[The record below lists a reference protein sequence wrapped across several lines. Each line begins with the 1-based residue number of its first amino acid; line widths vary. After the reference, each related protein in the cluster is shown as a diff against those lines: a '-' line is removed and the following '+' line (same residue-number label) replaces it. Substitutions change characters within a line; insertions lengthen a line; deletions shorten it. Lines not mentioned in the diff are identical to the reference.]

1 MPQKYRGWAI
11 GAAVAMTMSLFVA
24 TQNYLV
30 SADRGSPRSWWL
42 LLTLEVPVWLSWLAA
57 SPAVFAFSRRF
68 PITGSRRWRNLL
80 VHVPA
85 SALAVFVTLAAVVAL
100 TWPILR
106 SQVPPGM
113 GPVAVLLRQYPRVV
127 TAFVIVYFCI
137 VAIHHA
143 IMSRREAELKTLR
156 ESQLQTL
163 LERSRRDLLRMQ
175 LHPHFLFNTLHAI
188 SALMDRDTHAARRM
202 ITRLSDLLRL
212 SLENDAAHEVTLE
225 EEVEFLDK
233 YLEIQKIRFG
243 DRLTVRYDVDP
254 SARTLLVPR
263 LLLQPL
269 AENAIT
275 HGLSK
280 LEGPGTLSVE
290 ARRDDGRLIIR
301 VLDDGP
307 GIPAGGPKRQGVG
320 LGNTRE
326 RLEQLYGA
334 DQRLVLENRPE
345 GGAEV
350 RVEIP
355 ASTVER
361 VNGSA

>member
-1 MPQKYRGWAI
+1 MLQRYRGW
-11 GAAVAMTMSLFVA
+11 GFGMAAAMMMSLFIA
-24 TQNYLV
+24 TQNYLTL
-30 SADRGSPRSWWL
+30 SDRGSPMPWL
-42 LLTLEVPVWLSWLAA
+42 MLLVLEMPVWLVWLAA
-57 SPAVFAFSRRF
+57 APAIFALSRRF
-68 PITGSRRWRNLL
+68 PITGRHRWRNLL
-80 VHVPA
+80 IHVPIG
-85 SALAVFVTLAAVVAL
+85 ALAVLATLVVIAVIKTPLLPPIAEGMSF
-100 TWPILR
+100 PGAILR
-106 SQVPPGM
+106 EYRRTFAIFIM
-113 GPVAVLLRQYPRVV
+113 
-127 TAFVIVYFCI
+127 VYFGT
-137 VAIHHA
+137 VAIQHA
-143 IMSRREAELKTLR
+143 IASQREAERKTLR
-156 ESQLQTL
+156 ESQLETL
-163 LERSRRDLLRMQ
+163 LERSRSDLLRMQ

-188 SALMDRDTHAARRM
+188 SALMDQDTHAARRM

-225 EEVEFLDK
+225 EEVEFLEK

-243 DRLTVRYDVDP
+243 DRLTVRYEVDP

-275 HGLSK
+275 HGLSRM
-280 LEGPGTLSVE
+280 EGPGTLSVE
-290 ARRDDGRLIIR
+290 ARRNDGRLIIR

-307 GIPAGGPKRQGVG
+307 GVPEGGPRRQGVG

-326 RLEQLYGA
+326 RLQQLYGA

-361 VNGSA
+361 ANATA

>member
-1 MPQKYRGWAI
+1 LKWPVLRPQLPPEMGLLELAFREYRRIFAI
-11 GAAVAMTMSLFVA
+11 FIMVYFG
-24 TQNYLV
+24 
-30 SADRGSPRSWWL
+30 
-42 LLTLEVPVWLSWLAA
+42 
-57 SPAVFAFSRRF
+57 
-68 PITGSRRWRNLL
+68 I
-80 VHVPA
+80 
-85 SALAVFVTLAAVVAL
+85 
-100 TWPILR
+100 
-106 SQVPPGM
+106 
-113 GPVAVLLRQYPRVV
+113 VAV
-127 TAFVIVYFCI
+127 
-137 VAIHHA
+137 HHA
-143 IMSRREAELKTLR
+143 ITSQREAERKTLR
-156 ESQLQTL
+156 ESQLETL

-188 SALMDRDTHAARRM
+188 SALMAQDTHAARRM

-233 YLEIQKIRFG
+233 YLEIQRIRFG

-254 SARTLLVPR
+254 AARTLLVPR

-275 HGLSK
+275 HGLSR
-280 LEGPGTLSVE
+280 LEGPGTLAVE
-290 ARRDDGRLIIR
+290 AHRENGRLVIR

-307 GIPAGGPKRQGVG
+307 GIAEGGPRRQGVG

-326 RLEQLYGA
+326 RLEQLYG
-334 DQRLVLENRPE
+334 DEQRLVLENRPE

>member
-1 MPQKYRGWAI
+1 MLQKYRGW
-11 GAAVAMTMSLFVA
+11 GFGVAAVTMMSLLLG
-24 TQNYLV
+24 TENYFALAQRGEPRPWLTLV
-30 SADRGSPRSWWL
+30 L
-42 LLTLEVPVWLSWLAA
+42 LEVPGWMVWLAA
-57 SPAVFAFSRRF
+57 SPVIYAFSRRF
-68 PITGSRRWRNLL
+68 PITGRHRWRNLL
-80 VHVPA
+80 IHFPA
-85 SALAVFVTLAAVVAL
+85 GAAIALACLVV
-100 TWPILR
+100 
-106 SQVPPGM
+106 V
-113 GPVAVLLRQYPRVV
+113 VLLKWPDIRTRVPDGLS
-127 TAFVIVYFCI
+127 FGLILQEYRRLFSFLMMVYFGI
-137 VAIHHA
+137 VAIIHA
-143 IMSRREAELKTLR
+143 AASRREAEMKTLR
-156 ESQLQTL
+156 EAQLQTL
-163 LERSRRDLLRMQ
+163 VERSRRDLLRMQ

-188 SALMDRDTHAARRM
+188 SALMDQDTHAARRM

-225 EEVEFLDK
+225 EEMEFLEK

-243 DRLTVRYDVDP
+243 DRLTVRYEVDP

-275 HGLSK
+275 HGLSR

-290 ARRDDGRLIIR
+290 ARRENGRLILR

-307 GIPAGGPKRQGVG
+307 GVPEGGPRRQGVG

-326 RLEQLYGA
+326 RLQQLYGA

-361 VNGSA
+361 ANGTA

>member
-1 MPQKYRGWAI
+1 MVQKYRGWVF
-11 GAAVAMTMSLFVA
+11 GLAAAMMMSLFIA
-24 TQNYLV
+24 TQNYF
-30 SADRGSPRSWWL
+30 AYIERGSPRPWWFL
-42 LLTLEVPVWLSWLAA
+42 LMLEVPVWLVWLAA
-57 SPAVFAFSRRF
+57 SPAIFAFSRRF
-68 PITGSRRWRNLL
+68 PISGRHRWRNLL
-80 VHVPA
+80 IHVPA
-85 SALAVFVTLAAVVAL
+85 GALAVLATLVVVVIIKTPML
-100 TWPILR
+100 RPDMPEGMTRLDLIILEYRR
-106 SQVPPGM
+106 SLSI
-113 GPVAVLLRQYPRVV
+113 LL
-127 TAFVIVYFCI
+127 IVYFGI

-143 IMSRREAELKTLR
+143 IASQREAERKTLR
-156 ESQLQTL
+156 ESQLETL

-188 SALMDRDTHAARRM
+188 SALMAQDTHAARRM

-290 ARRDDGRLIIR
+290 ARRENGRLILR

-307 GIPAGGPKRQGVG
+307 GVPAGGPRRQGVG

-326 RLEQLYGA
+326 RLVQLYGA

-361 VNGSA
+361 GNGSA

>member
-1 MPQKYRGWAI
+1 MVQKYRGWVFGLA
-11 GAAVAMTMSLFVA
+11 AAVMMSVFIA
-24 TQNYLV
+24 TQNYL
-30 SADRGSPRSWWL
+30 AYMDRGTPRSWWWQL
-42 LLTLEVPVWLSWLAA
+42 VLELPVWMAWLAA
-57 SPAVFAFSRRF
+57 APAIFGFSRRF
-68 PITGSRRWRNLL
+68 PISGRHRWRNLAIHL
-80 VHVPA
+80 PA
-85 SALAVFVTLAAVVAL
+85 GALAVLATLAVLVVVKTPMLGAEI
-100 TWPILR
+100 PE
-106 SQVPPGM
+106 GM
-113 GPVAVLLRQYPRVV
+113 SRVELVVREYRRVFAIGMMVYFGIVAV
-127 TAFVIVYFCI
+127 
-137 VAIHHA
+137 HHA
-143 IMSRREAELKTLR
+143 IASQREAERKTLR

-188 SALMDRDTHAARRM
+188 SALMAQDTHAARRM

-225 EEVEFLDK
+225 EEMEFLDK

-243 DRLTVRYDVDP
+243 DRLTVRCDVDP

-275 HGLSK
+275 HGLSR
-280 LEGPGTLSVE
+280 LEGPGTLSVR
-290 ARRDDGRLIIR
+290 ARRENGRLILR

-307 GIPAGGPKRQGVG
+307 GIPAGGPSRQGVG

-355 ASTVER
+355 ASTNE
-361 VNGSA
+361 SA